1 MIRGIERRKVFRDNK
16 DRENFLERLANL
28 LPETQTACYG
38 WVLIANPDD
47 IFSKCKQP
55 KKVKVKDL
63 LCFWAVRELGMSL
76 TDLANH
82 LGISVPGVG
91 YAVERGEAIVRDNNY
106 QLVD

>member
-38 WVLIANPDD
+38 WVLTANPDD

-55 KKVKVKDL
+55 KKVKVKGL

-106 QLVD
+106 ELVD